1 MLTNKDPMAAVDV
14 YCKFPV
20 SENPT
25 FDDAYII
32 GDIVRLIMKAEKYDD
47 PRLQPNMIA
56 YGKVLGLGNIL
67 ETERFFLSYMIFFFI
82 KSNKSLT

>member
-67 ETERFFLSYMIFFFI
+67 ETESCFLSYIIFFLSKTI
-82 KSNKSLT
+82 KI